1 MAGSASGTTIAI
13 VMSFLSVTYC
23 VFCCFCCLAF
33 CSSCCSCCCGGAG
46 GGVKYR
52 QIQQKNKSKISVGEV
67 MMGVAAAE
75 VVGGAVLT
83 GAALLYAN

>member
-1 MAGSASGTTIAI
+1 MAGSVSGAYLAI

-33 CSSCCSCCCGGAG
+33 CSSCCCGGAG
-46 GGVKYR
+46 GGVRYR
-52 QIQQKNKSKISVGEV
+52 QIQQKKKSKISVGDV

>member
-33 CSSCCSCCCGGAG
+33 CSSCCCGGAG

-52 QIQQKNKSKISVGEV
+52 QIQQKKKSKISVGEV

>member
-1 MAGSASGTTIAI
+1 MGTVAGSASGAYIAI

-33 CSSCCSCCCGGAG
+33 CSSCCCGGAG
-46 GGVKYR
+46 GGVRYR
-52 QIQQKNKSKISVGEV
+52 QIQQKKKSKISVGEV